1 VTESKLEVAL
11 VRQEVLALKEA
22 VVEAQMTS

>member
-11 VRQEVLALKEA
+11 VRQEVPALKEA